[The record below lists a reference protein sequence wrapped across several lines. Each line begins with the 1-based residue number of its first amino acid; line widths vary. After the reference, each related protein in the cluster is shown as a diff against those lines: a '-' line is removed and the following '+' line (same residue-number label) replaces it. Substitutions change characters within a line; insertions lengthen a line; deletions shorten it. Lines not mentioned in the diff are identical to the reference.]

1 MAIVLTGN
9 PGSEFMGEI
18 VVDAELE
25 NPVDRG
31 YFERRH
37 GEESDIRRTS
47 VKAVLDTGAV
57 MLMLPQNVVER
68 LGINIRRTVVV
79 TCADER
85 REELPVAGPVT
96 VRLCNRFMSIDCVVG
111 PPLSEPL
118 IGQVILES
126 LDLIADCR
134 NQTLAPRPESPG
146 LSAPQDEV
154 ICIRVGRST
163 VTPASTARP
172 WVPVLD
178 RRILSLYQSRVP
190 SLD

>member
-1 MAIVLTGN
+1 MMAIVLTAN
-9 PGSEFMGEI
+9 RGSDFMGEI

-25 NPVDRG
+25 NPMDRG
-31 YFERRH
+31 YFERGH

-47 VKAVLDTGAV
+47 VKAVVDTGAV

-79 TCADER
+79 TSADER
-85 REELPVAGPVT
+85 KEELPVAGPVT

-134 NQTLAPRPESPG
+134 NQTLAPRPESPDYP
-146 LSAPQDEV
+146 L
-154 ICIRVGRST
+154 
-163 VTPASTARP
+163 
-172 WVPVLD
+172 LKMK
-178 RRILSLYQSRVP
+178 
-190 SLD
+190 